1 MTEDLHDIL
10 RKVRVLKNFS
20 QEYVAEKVGVSL
32 SSYARYESKK
42 VEIDFRT
49 VFKLAELYKMTV
61 DELVHYGDP
70 DFKVEEPK
78 LSYQKKWNV
87 PITVTLDGTNET
99 LKMWMSKLVAINGAL

>member
-1 MTEDLHDIL
+1 
-10 RKVRVLKNFS
+10 
-20 QEYVAEKVGVSL
+20 
-32 SSYARYESKK
+32 
-42 VEIDFRT
+42 
-49 VFKLAELYKMTV
+49 MTV